1 MAADVWNTL
10 SKVDVS
16 DHIETIEAGSYR
28 INYLSWSWA
37 WATLMNHY
45 PCSEFILCGE
55 TTLENGTVETRV
67 VVRINTVDGTIS
79 REMWLPVMD
88 RRNNAIVNPDARQI
102 SDARMRC
109 LVKCLALFGL
119 GLDLWTGSDSPVGV
133 VDDPLSPQQLEEVN
147 ELIEQAEPDIVRFLK
162 WLQVD
167 TVEDIPYGKF
177 KQCKAE
183 LERAIARK
191 AK

>member
-1 MAADVWNTL
+1 
-10 SKVDVS
+10 
-16 DHIETIEAGSYR
+16 
-28 INYLSWSWA
+28 
-37 WATLMNHY
+37 
-45 PCSEFILCGE
+45 
-55 TTLENGTVETRV
+55 
-67 VVRINTVDGTIS
+67 
-79 REMWLPVMD
+79 
-88 RRNNAIVNPDARQI
+88 
-102 SDARMRC
+102 
-109 LVKCLALFGL
+109 
-119 GLDLWTGSDSPVGV
+119 
-133 VDDPLSPQQLEEVN
+133 LEEVN